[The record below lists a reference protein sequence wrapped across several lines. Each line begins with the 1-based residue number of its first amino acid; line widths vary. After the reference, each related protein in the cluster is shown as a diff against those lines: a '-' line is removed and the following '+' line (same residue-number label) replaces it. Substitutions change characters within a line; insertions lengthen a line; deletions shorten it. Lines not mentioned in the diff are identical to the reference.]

1 MIMTK
6 EKRFIEKEDLIVFE
20 EYAKNRKKIRKDL
33 VEFKKNRRVSIGP
46 YATFYFESF
55 ETMLAQVQEMLHI
68 EKGGDEQLKDELNAY
83 NPLIP
88 KGKEL
93 VATLMFEIDDPTSRV
108 DFLGKVGGIEEKI
121 YIKVGEEIIKAVPE
135 NDVDRTS
142 SEGKASSVQ
151 FVHFNFS
158 SKQIKKFKDL
168 NNNIQNQINLISQN
182 TKKSEE
188 ISQKTLELENK
199 LSKEISEICKK
210 YQIPLHTDAVQAVGK
225 VPINV
230 KELGVD
236 ALSVSSHKING
247 PKGIGALFIKK
258 GLRVTPQILGG
269 GQENGMR
276 SGTENVASI
285 VGFGKACEIAKER
298 LNENISHF
306 QTLHSTML
314 SRVIKEI
321 SHVKLNGHS
330 EKRIFNNI
338 HLTFMGVNGEDLII
352 KLDEHGIAASTGS
365 ACSMHTQKASHVLQA
380 LGFNHE
386 QITGSLRMSF
396 GYLNTLDEF
405 NQTIDVLK
413 KVVIELRSV
422 SPYKTKY
429 NF

>member
-1 MIMTK
+1 LIYLDNAASTAVHPEVIK
-6 EKRFIEKEDLIVFE
+6 EMMPYFDS
-20 EYAKNRKKIRKDL
+20 EYGNPSSIHQFGREAKNAIQKARKQVALLVGAEPDEILFTSGGTESNNTILYGIPNFRESQFDQNHIITSSIEHEAVLQPCKEFEKNGTKITYLPVDEHGIVNPDDITNAVSPETVL
-33 VEFKKNRRVSIGP
+33 VSI
-46 YATFYFESF
+46 
-55 ETMLAQVQEMLHI
+55 
-68 EKGGDEQLKDELNAY
+68 
-83 NPLIP
+83 
-88 KGKEL
+88 
-93 VATLMFEIDDPTSRV
+93 MFANNE
-108 DFLGKVGGIEEKI
+108 VG
-121 YIKVGEEIIKAVPE
+121 
-135 NDVDRTS
+135 T
-142 SEGKASSVQ
+142 
-151 FVHFNFS
+151 
-158 SKQIKKFKDL
+158 
-168 NNNIQNQINLISQN
+168 IQPI
-182 TKKSEE
+182 
-188 ISQKTLELENK
+188 
-199 LSKEISEICKK
+199 KEISEICKK

-258 GLRVTPQILGG
+258 GLRVSPQILGG

-285 VGFGKACEIAKER
+285 VGFGKACEIAKEK

-306 QTLHSTML
+306 QTLHSSML
-314 SRVIKEI
+314 SRIIKEI
-321 SHVKLNGHS
+321 PHVKLNGHS

-365 ACSMHTQKASHVLQA
+365 ACSMHTQKASHVLKA
-380 LGFNHE
+380 MGFNHE

-396 GYLNTLDEF
+396 GYLNTLDEVE
-405 NQTIDVLK
+405 QTIDVLK
-413 KVVIELRSV
+413 KVVSELRSV